1 MGKAEVVK
9 LFDRNEFVV
18 VVDSGRFSFFELFG
32 ERVEEAAPARR
43 RSQIGDVIVEHLLI
57 LAGHE
62 HHAAIGDDAEVVE
75 ISCCFNRHVRLSL
88 IKIKIKLI

>member
-9 LFDRNEFVV
+9 LFDCNEFVV
-18 VVDSGRFSFFELFG
+18 VINGGCLSLFELFS
-32 ERVEEAAPARR
+32 ERIEEAAPARR

-88 IKIKIKLI
+88 IKIIIKLI